1 MWLLLAGR
9 LNARR
14 RADQS
19 VSGFVMAMRW
29 TLVSVCWPAVLLGCV
44 IAGVRSR
51 LRDSTLRLVA
61 AGRDAA
67 VITGAQTRR
76 ELGKEA
82 HSVKQVPRDHGVPQT
97 APFWVGQRIHNTY
110 AGLGVVIAVQAK
122 DAADSRGS
130 LPGGRWWEIVVVFD
144 QPYVSRARAD
154 GSAAVRTWTFNVL
167 ANGLG
172 RCPWGYLGAA
182 QTRPAEPPVRI
193 RCVRLESSTRQ
204 HPPGG
209 SGSLLGE
216 YQSTLGRNSGSDF
229 YGVATE
235 NRLMVSA
242 PQLGRAA
249 GAFHQP
255 VVGAAR
261 ACRLGD
267 CPVHLG
273 GHQVPVHP
281 AAGHR

>member
-1 MWLLLAGR
+1 MILVAGMWLLLAGR

-130 LPGGRWWEIVVVFD
+130 LPGGRLWKIVVVFD
-144 QPYVSRARAD
+144 QPYVSRSPSRRVRGRPDLDIQCAGQWSRPVSVGLPGCGPNSPRGTTCSDQMRQARE
-154 GSAAVRTWTFNVL
+154 FN
-167 ANGLG
+167 
-172 RCPWGYLGAA
+172 
-182 QTRPAEPPVRI
+182 
-193 RCVRLESSTRQ
+193 
-204 HPPGG
+204 
-209 SGSLLGE
+209 
-216 YQSTLGRNSGSDF
+216 
-229 YGVATE
+229 
-235 NRLMVSA
+235 
-242 PQLGRAA
+242 
-249 GAFHQP
+249 
-255 VVGAAR
+255 
-261 ACRLGD
+261 
-267 CPVHLG
+267 
-273 GHQVPVHP
+273 
-281 AAGHR
+281 